1 MDKRRNEELLN
12 SVANSIKSDKKVDIS
27 EKYGLSSALKSLLEE
42 QNALNKQDETRV
54 KKEEIKFVKLNEE
67 EKDKK
72 EVSETKKEEV
82 KVKEEVKPNISVE
95 KMKEMVEESKKSGDD
110 VLKKQ
115 IDSILSSYK
124 DTGEDKSKEHLN
136 KDQKEQIVVE
146 LDENKA
152 VTYKFKKL
160 EVSDKQKAAID
171 QFFGVSEEMEK
182 RRKKDDKILSKY
194 AAKEE
199 ENLVKKIYE
208 DEELEKEEKKENKE
222 NSNLIENEKIKED
235 TGSTLDEIIKGKE
248 IDGEIEVRKNKTKLE
263 EEFEKYKETLPE
275 DIKNKVNSSIN
286 ISELAKIRELK
297 LKQELEEKSKLDVEL
312 PYLESELSEIE
323 SEEYGEVSDIID
335 EMYEEQDKIKRKSNI
350 LFRIINSSRNYN
362 NSSSSSI
369 CNIKITKSTIIR
381 QYYFKYSSNNRKY
394 KEYDKNLTD

>member
-82 KVKEEVKPNISVE
+82 KVKEDVKPNISVE

-124 DTGEDKSKEHLN
+124 DTDEDKSKENLN

-199 ENLVKKIYE
+199 ENLVKKIYA
-208 DEELEKEEKKENKE
+208 DEEIEIEEKKENKE

-263 EEFEKYKETLPE
+263 EEFEKYKENLPE

-323 SEEYGEVSDIID
+323 TEEYGEVSDIID
-335 EMYEEQDKIKRKSNI
+335 EMYEEQDKMKRKSNV

-362 NSSSSSI
+362 NSSSISI
-369 CNIKITKSTIIR
+369 CDIKITKSTIIR
-381 QYYFKYSSNNRKY
+381 
-394 KEYDKNLTD
+394 

>member
-42 QNALNKQDETRV
+42 QNALNKQDETKV

-72 EVSETKKEEV
+72 EVSETKKEEE
-82 KVKEEVKPNISVE
+82 KVKEDVKPNISVE

-124 DTGEDKSKEHLN
+124 DTGEDKSKENLN

-208 DEELEKEEKKENKE
+208 DEELEKEENKENKE

-335 EMYEEQDKIKRKSNI
+335 EMYEEQDKMKRKSNV

-362 NSSSSSI
+362 NSSSISI
-369 CNIKITKSTIIR
+369 CDIKITKSTIIR
-381 QYYFKYSSNNRKY
+381 
-394 KEYDKNLTD
+394 

>member
-12 SVANSIKSDKKVDIS
+12 SVANSIKSDKKEDIS

-72 EVSETKKEEV
+72 EISEIKKEEV
-82 KVKEEVKPNISVE
+82 KVKEDVKPNISVE
-95 KMKEMVEESKKSGDD
+95 KMKEIVEESKKSGDD

-124 DTGEDKSKEHLN
+124 DTDEDKSKENLN

-208 DEELEKEEKKENKE
+208 DEELEKEENKENKE
-222 NSNLIENEKIKED
+222 NSNLIDDEKIKED

-335 EMYEEQDKIKRKSNI
+335 EMYEEQDKMKRKSNV

-362 NSSSSSI
+362 NSSSISI

-381 QYYFKYSSNNRKY
+381 
-394 KEYDKNLTD
+394 

>member
-12 SVANSIKSDKKVDIS
+12 SVANSIQSDKKVDIS

-72 EVSETKKEEV
+72 EVSETKKEEE
-82 KVKEEVKPNISVE
+82 KVKQDVKPNISVE

-124 DTGEDKSKEHLN
+124 DTDEDKSKENLN

-171 QFFGVSEEMEK
+171 QFFGVSEEIEK

-208 DEELEKEEKKENKE
+208 DEELEKEENKENKE

-235 TGSTLDEIIKGKE
+235 TGNTLDEIIKGKE

-275 DIKNKVNSSIN
+275 DVKNKVNSSIN

-335 EMYEEQDKIKRKSNI
+335 EMYEEQDKMKRKSNI

-362 NSSSSSI
+362 NSSSISI

-381 QYYFKYSSNNRKY
+381 
-394 KEYDKNLTD
+394 

>member
-42 QNALNKQDETRV
+42 QNALNKQDETKV

-72 EVSETKKEEV
+72 EVSETKKEEE
-82 KVKEEVKPNISVE
+82 KVKEDVKPNISVE

-124 DTGEDKSKEHLN
+124 DTGEDKSKENLN

-297 LKQELEEKSKLDVEL
+297 LKQELEEKSKLDIEL

-323 SEEYGEVSDIID
+323 TEEYGEVSDIID
-335 EMYEEQDKIKRKSNI
+335 EMYEEQDKMKRKSNV

-362 NSSSSSI
+362 NSSSISI
-369 CNIKITKSTIIR
+369 CDIKITKSTIIR
-381 QYYFKYSSNNRKY
+381 
-394 KEYDKNLTD
+394 

>member
-42 QNALNKQDETRV
+42 QNALNKQDETKV

-72 EVSETKKEEV
+72 EVSETKKEEE
-82 KVKEEVKPNISVE
+82 KVKEDVKPNISVE

-124 DTGEDKSKEHLN
+124 DTGEDKSKENLN

-335 EMYEEQDKIKRKSNI
+335 EMYEEQDKMKRKSNV

-362 NSSSSSI
+362 NSSSISI
-369 CNIKITKSTIIR
+369 CDIKITKSTIIR
-381 QYYFKYSSNNRKY
+381 
-394 KEYDKNLTD
+394 

>member
-42 QNALNKQDETRV
+42 QNALNKQDETKV

-72 EVSETKKEEV
+72 EVSETKKEEE
-82 KVKEEVKPNISVE
+82 KVKQDVKPNISVE

-171 QFFGVSEEMEK
+171 QFFGVSEEIEK

-208 DEELEKEEKKENKE
+208 DEELEKEEKTENKE

-275 DIKNKVNSSIN
+275 DVKNKVNSSIN

-335 EMYEEQDKIKRKSNI
+335 EMYEEQDKMKRKSNI

-362 NSSSSSI
+362 NSSSISI

-381 QYYFKYSSNNRKY
+381 
-394 KEYDKNLTD
+394 

>member
-42 QNALNKQDETRV
+42 QNALNKQDETKV

-72 EVSETKKEEV
+72 EVSETKKEEE
-82 KVKEEVKPNISVE
+82 KVKEDVKPNISVE

-124 DTGEDKSKEHLN
+124 DTGEDKSKENLN

-208 DEELEKEEKKENKE
+208 DEELEKEENKE

-275 DIKNKVNSSIN
+275 DVKNKVNSSIN

-323 SEEYGEVSDIID
+323 TEEYGEVSDIID
-335 EMYEEQDKIKRKSNI
+335 EMYEEQDKMKRKSNV

-362 NSSSSSI
+362 NSSSISI

-381 QYYFKYSSNNRKY
+381 
-394 KEYDKNLTD
+394 

>member
-42 QNALNKQDETRV
+42 QNALNKQDETKV

-124 DTGEDKSKEHLN
+124 DTGEDKSKENLN

-194 AAKEE
+194 VAKEE

-208 DEELEKEEKKENKE
+208 DEELEKEEKTENKE

-275 DIKNKVNSSIN
+275 DVKNKVNSSIN

-335 EMYEEQDKIKRKSNI
+335 EMYEEQDKMKRKSNI

-362 NSSSSSI
+362 NSSSISI
-369 CNIKITKSTIIR
+369 CDIKITKSTIIR
-381 QYYFKYSSNNRKY
+381 
-394 KEYDKNLTD
+394 

>member
-42 QNALNKQDETRV
+42 QNALNKQDETKV

-72 EVSETKKEEV
+72 EVSETKKEEE
-82 KVKEEVKPNISVE
+82 KVKQDVKPNISVE

-171 QFFGVSEEMEK
+171 QFFGVSEEIEK

-208 DEELEKEEKKENKE
+208 DEEIEIEKEEKKENIE

-335 EMYEEQDKIKRKSNI
+335 EMYEKQDKMKRKSNI

-381 QYYFKYSSNNRKY
+381 
-394 KEYDKNLTD
+394 

>member
-12 SVANSIKSDKKVDIS
+12 SVANSIQSDKKVDIS

-72 EVSETKKEEV
+72 EVFETKKEEV
-82 KVKEEVKPNISVE
+82 KEDVKPNISVE

-124 DTGEDKSKEHLN
+124 DTDEDKSKENLN

-208 DEELEKEEKKENKE
+208 DEELEKEENKENKE

-235 TGSTLDEIIKGKE
+235 TGSILDEIIKGKE

-335 EMYEEQDKIKRKSNI
+335 EMYEEQDKMKRKSNI

-362 NSSSSSI
+362 NSSSSGI
-369 CNIKITKSTIIR
+369 CSIKITKSTIIR
-381 QYYFKYSSNNRKY
+381 
-394 KEYDKNLTD
+394 

>member
-42 QNALNKQDETRV
+42 QNALNKQDETKV

-82 KVKEEVKPNISVE
+82 KVKEDVKPNISVE

-124 DTGEDKSKEHLN
+124 DTGEDKSKENLN

-208 DEELEKEEKKENKE
+208 DEELEKEENKE
-222 NSNLIENEKIKED
+222 NSKLIENEKIKED

-275 DIKNKVNSSIN
+275 DVKNKVNSSIN

-323 SEEYGEVSDIID
+323 TEEYGEVSDIID
-335 EMYEEQDKIKRKSNI
+335 EMYEEQDKMKRKSNV

-362 NSSSSSI
+362 NSSSISI

-381 QYYFKYSSNNRKY
+381 
-394 KEYDKNLTD
+394 

>member
-82 KVKEEVKPNISVE
+82 KVKEDVKPNISVE

-115 IDSILSSYK
+115 IDSILSLYK

-160 EVSDKQKAAID
+160 EVADKQKAAID
-171 QFFGVSEEMEK
+171 QFFGGSEEIEK

-208 DEELEKEEKKENKE
+208 DEEIEIEKEEKKENIE

-323 SEEYGEVSDIID
+323 TEEYGEVSDIID
-335 EMYEEQDKIKRKSNI
+335 EMYEEQDKMKRKSNV

-362 NSSSSSI
+362 NSISISI
-369 CNIKITKSTIIR
+369 CDIKITKSTIIR
-381 QYYFKYSSNNRKY
+381 
-394 KEYDKNLTD
+394 

>member
-82 KVKEEVKPNISVE
+82 KVKEDIKPNISVE

-124 DTGEDKSKEHLN
+124 DTDEDKSKENSN

-208 DEELEKEEKKENKE
+208 DEEIEIEKEEKTENKE

-335 EMYEEQDKIKRKSNI
+335 EMYEEQDKMKRKSNV

-362 NSSSSSI
+362 NSSSISI
-369 CNIKITKSTIIR
+369 CDIKITKSTIIR
-381 QYYFKYSSNNRKY
+381 
-394 KEYDKNLTD
+394 

>member
-82 KVKEEVKPNISVE
+82 KVKEDVKPNISVE
-95 KMKEMVEESKKSGDD
+95 KMKEIVEESKKSGDD

-115 IDSILSSYK
+115 IDSILLSYK
-124 DTGEDKSKEHLN
+124 DTDEDKSKENLN

-208 DEELEKEEKKENKE
+208 DEELEKEENKENKE
-222 NSNLIENEKIKED
+222 NSNLIDDEKIKED

-335 EMYEEQDKIKRKSNI
+335 EMYEEQDKMKRKSNV

-362 NSSSSSI
+362 NSSSSGI
-369 CNIKITKSTIIR
+369 CDIKITKSTIIR
-381 QYYFKYSSNNRKY
+381 
-394 KEYDKNLTD
+394 

>member
-42 QNALNKQDETRV
+42 QNALNKQDETKV

-82 KVKEEVKPNISVE
+82 KVKEDVKPNISVE

-124 DTGEDKSKEHLN
+124 DTDEDKSKENLN

-182 RRKKDDKILSKY
+182 RRKKDDKILLKY

-208 DEELEKEEKKENKE
+208 DEELEKEEKKENIE

-275 DIKNKVNSSIN
+275 DVKNKVNSSIN

-335 EMYEEQDKIKRKSNI
+335 EMYEEQDKMKRKGNV

-362 NSSSSSI
+362 NSSSISI

-381 QYYFKYSSNNRKY
+381 
-394 KEYDKNLTD
+394 

>member
-12 SVANSIKSDKKVDIS
+12 SVANSIQSDKKVDIS

-82 KVKEEVKPNISVE
+82 KEDVKPNISVE

-124 DTGEDKSKEHLN
+124 DTDEDKSKENSN

-182 RRKKDDKILSKY
+182 RRKKDDKILLKY

-208 DEELEKEEKKENKE
+208 DEELEKEENKENKE

-235 TGSTLDEIIKGKE
+235 TGNTLDEIIKGKE

-335 EMYEEQDKIKRKSNI
+335 EMYEEQDKMKRKSNI

-362 NSSSSSI
+362 NSSSSGI
-369 CNIKITKSTIIR
+369 CSIKITKSTIIR
-381 QYYFKYSSNNRKY
+381 
-394 KEYDKNLTD
+394 

>member
-42 QNALNKQDETRV
+42 QNALNKQDETKV

-82 KVKEEVKPNISVE
+82 KVKEDVKPNISVE

-208 DEELEKEEKKENKE
+208 DEELEKEENKE

-275 DIKNKVNSSIN
+275 DVKNKVNSSIN

-323 SEEYGEVSDIID
+323 TEEYGEVSDIID
-335 EMYEEQDKIKRKSNI
+335 EMYEEQDKMKRKSNV

-369 CNIKITKSTIIR
+369 CSIKITKSTIIR
-381 QYYFKYSSNNRKY
+381 
-394 KEYDKNLTD
+394 

>member
-67 EKDKK
+67 EKDIETEDK

-82 KVKEEVKPNISVE
+82 KEDVKPNISVE

-208 DEELEKEEKKENKE
+208 DEELEKEEKKENIE

-335 EMYEEQDKIKRKSNI
+335 EMYEEQDKMKRKSNV

-362 NSSSSSI
+362 NSSSISI

-381 QYYFKYSSNNRKY
+381 
-394 KEYDKNLTD
+394 

>member
-82 KVKEEVKPNISVE
+82 KVKEDVKPNISVE

-115 IDSILSSYK
+115 IDSILSSYN
-124 DTGEDKSKEHLN
+124 DTDEDKSKENLN

-335 EMYEEQDKIKRKSNI
+335 EMYEEQDKMKRKSNV
-350 LFRIINSSRNYN
+350 LFRIINSSRYVILKLQNPQLLDN
-362 NSSSSSI
+362 IISNI
-369 CNIKITKSTIIR
+369 PGIIENIKKMIKI
-381 QYYFKYSSNNRKY
+381 
-394 KEYDKNLTD
+394 

>member
-72 EVSETKKEEV
+72 EVSETKKEEE
-82 KVKEEVKPNISVE
+82 KVKEDVKPNISVE

-124 DTGEDKSKEHLN
+124 DTGEDKSKENLN

-208 DEELEKEEKKENKE
+208 DEELEKEENKE

-275 DIKNKVNSSIN
+275 DVKNKVNSSIN

-312 PYLESELSEIE
+312 SYLESELSEIE
-323 SEEYGEVSDIID
+323 TEEYGEVSDIID
-335 EMYEEQDKIKRKSNI
+335 EMYEEQDKMKRKSNV

-362 NSSSSSI
+362 NSSSISI

-381 QYYFKYSSNNRKY
+381 
-394 KEYDKNLTD
+394 

>member
-82 KVKEEVKPNISVE
+82 KVKEDVKPNISVE

-208 DEELEKEEKKENKE
+208 DEELEKEENIE
-222 NSNLIENEKIKED
+222 NSNLIEDEKIKED

-275 DIKNKVNSSIN
+275 DVKNKVNSSIN

-335 EMYEEQDKIKRKSNI
+335 EMYEEQDKMKRKSNV

-362 NSSSSSI
+362 NSSSISI
-369 CNIKITKSTIIR
+369 CDIKITKSTIIR
-381 QYYFKYSSNNRKY
+381 
-394 KEYDKNLTD
+394 

>member
-42 QNALNKQDETRV
+42 QNALNKQDETKV

-82 KVKEEVKPNISVE
+82 KVKEDVKPNISVE

-124 DTGEDKSKEHLN
+124 DTDEDKSKENSN

-171 QFFGVSEEMEK
+171 QFFGVSEEIEK
-182 RRKKDDKILSKY
+182 RRKKDDKILLKY

-199 ENLVKKIYE
+199 ENLVKKIYA
-208 DEELEKEEKKENKE
+208 DEEIEIEKEENKE

-323 SEEYGEVSDIID
+323 TEEYGEVSDIID
-335 EMYEEQDKIKRKSNI
+335 EMYEEQDKMKRKSNV

-362 NSSSSSI
+362 NSSSSGI
-369 CNIKITKSTIIR
+369 CDIKITKSTIIR
-381 QYYFKYSSNNRKY
+381 
-394 KEYDKNLTD
+394 

>member
-82 KVKEEVKPNISVE
+82 KVKEDIKPNISVE

-124 DTGEDKSKEHLN
+124 DTDEDKSKENLN
-136 KDQKEQIVVE
+136 KEQKEQIVVE

-208 DEELEKEEKKENKE
+208 DEELEKEENKENKE

-263 EEFEKYKETLPE
+263 KEFEKYKETLPE

-323 SEEYGEVSDIID
+323 TEEYGEVSDIID
-335 EMYEEQDKIKRKSNI
+335 EMYEEQDKMKRKSNV

-362 NSSSSSI
+362 NSSSISI

-381 QYYFKYSSNNRKY
+381 
-394 KEYDKNLTD
+394 

>member
-42 QNALNKQDETRV
+42 QNALNKQDETKV

-72 EVSETKKEEV
+72 EVSETKKEEE
-82 KVKEEVKPNISVE
+82 KVKQDVKPNISVE

-171 QFFGVSEEMEK
+171 QFFGVSEEIEK

-208 DEELEKEEKKENKE
+208 DEELEKEEKKENIE

-275 DIKNKVNSSIN
+275 DVKNKVNSSIN

-323 SEEYGEVSDIID
+323 TEEYGEVSDIID
-335 EMYEEQDKIKRKSNI
+335 EMYEEQDKMKRKSNV

-362 NSSSSSI
+362 NSSSISI

-381 QYYFKYSSNNRKY
+381 
-394 KEYDKNLTD
+394 

>member
-82 KVKEEVKPNISVE
+82 KVKEDVKPNISVE

-124 DTGEDKSKEHLN
+124 DTGEDKSKENLN

-171 QFFGVSEEMEK
+171 QFFGVSEEIEK

-208 DEELEKEEKKENKE
+208 DEEIEIEKEEKKENIE

-335 EMYEEQDKIKRKSNI
+335 EMYEKQDKMKRKSNI

-362 NSSSSSI
+362 NSSSISI
-369 CNIKITKSTIIR
+369 CDIKITKSTIIR
-381 QYYFKYSSNNRKY
+381 
-394 KEYDKNLTD
+394 

>member
-42 QNALNKQDETRV
+42 QNALNKQDETKV

-72 EVSETKKEEV
+72 EVSETKKEEE
-82 KVKEEVKPNISVE
+82 KVKEDVKPNISVE

-124 DTGEDKSKEHLN
+124 DTGEDKSKENLN

-275 DIKNKVNSSIN
+275 DVKNKVNSSIN

-335 EMYEEQDKIKRKSNI
+335 EMYEEQDKMKRKSNI

-369 CNIKITKSTIIR
+369 CNIKITKPTIIR
-381 QYYFKYSSNNRKY
+381 QYYFKYSRNNRKY
-394 KEYDKNLTD
+394 KEDDKNLTD

>member
-42 QNALNKQDETRV
+42 QNALNKQDETKV

-72 EVSETKKEEV
+72 EISEIKKEEV
-82 KVKEEVKPNISVE
+82 KVKEDVKPNISVE

-171 QFFGVSEEMEK
+171 QFFGVSEEIEK

-208 DEELEKEEKKENKE
+208 DEEIEIEKEEKKENIE

-335 EMYEEQDKIKRKSNI
+335 EMYEKQDKMKRKSNV

-381 QYYFKYSSNNRKY
+381 
-394 KEYDKNLTD
+394 

>member
-42 QNALNKQDETRV
+42 QNALNKQDETKV

-72 EVSETKKEEV
+72 EVSETKKEE
-82 KVKEEVKPNISVE
+82 KVKQDVKPNISVE

-208 DEELEKEEKKENKE
+208 DEELEKEENKE

-275 DIKNKVNSSIN
+275 DVKNKVNSSIN

-323 SEEYGEVSDIID
+323 TEEYGEVSDIID
-335 EMYEEQDKIKRKSNI
+335 EMYEEQDKMKRKSNV

-362 NSSSSSI
+362 NSSSISI

-381 QYYFKYSSNNRKY
+381 
-394 KEYDKNLTD
+394 

>member
-42 QNALNKQDETRV
+42 QNALNKQDETKV

-82 KVKEEVKPNISVE
+82 KVKEDVKPNISVE

-124 DTGEDKSKEHLN
+124 DTGEDKSKENSN

-335 EMYEEQDKIKRKSNI
+335 EMYEEQDKMKRKSNV

-362 NSSSSSI
+362 NSSSISI
-369 CNIKITKSTIIR
+369 CDIKITKSTIIR
-381 QYYFKYSSNNRKY
+381 
-394 KEYDKNLTD
+394 

>member
-72 EVSETKKEEV
+72 EVSEPKKEEV
-82 KVKEEVKPNISVE
+82 KVKEDVKPNISVE

-124 DTGEDKSKEHLN
+124 DTGEDKSKENLN

-208 DEELEKEEKKENKE
+208 DEELEKEENKE

-275 DIKNKVNSSIN
+275 DVKNKVNSSIN

-335 EMYEEQDKIKRKSNI
+335 EMYEEQDKMKRKSNV

-362 NSSSSSI
+362 NSSSISI

-381 QYYFKYSSNNRKY
+381 
-394 KEYDKNLTD
+394 

>member
-42 QNALNKQDETRV
+42 QNALNKQDETKV

-82 KVKEEVKPNISVE
+82 KVKEDVKPNISVE

-263 EEFEKYKETLPE
+263 EEFEKYKENLPE

-323 SEEYGEVSDIID
+323 TEEYGEVSDIID
-335 EMYEEQDKIKRKSNI
+335 EMYEEQDKMKRKSNV

-362 NSSSSSI
+362 NSSSISI
-369 CNIKITKSTIIR
+369 CDIKITKSTIIR
-381 QYYFKYSSNNRKY
+381 
-394 KEYDKNLTD
+394 

>member
-82 KVKEEVKPNISVE
+82 KVKEDIKPNISVE

-171 QFFGVSEEMEK
+171 QFFGVSEEIEK
-182 RRKKDDKILSKY
+182 RRKKDDKILLKY

-199 ENLVKKIYE
+199 ENLVKKIYA
-208 DEELEKEEKKENKE
+208 DEEIEIEKEENKE

-275 DIKNKVNSSIN
+275 DVKNKVNSSIN

-323 SEEYGEVSDIID
+323 TEEYGEVSDIID
-335 EMYEEQDKIKRKSNI
+335 EMYEEQDKMKRKSNV

-362 NSSSSSI
+362 NSSSISI

-381 QYYFKYSSNNRKY
+381 
-394 KEYDKNLTD
+394 

>member
-42 QNALNKQDETRV
+42 QNALNKQDETKV

-124 DTGEDKSKEHLN
+124 DTGEDKSKENLN

-335 EMYEEQDKIKRKSNI
+335 EMYEEQDKMKRKSNV

-362 NSSSSSI
+362 NSSSISI
-369 CNIKITKSTIIR
+369 CDIKITKSTIIR
-381 QYYFKYSSNNRKY
+381 
-394 KEYDKNLTD
+394 

>member
-42 QNALNKQDETRV
+42 QNALNKQDETKV

-72 EVSETKKEEV
+72 EVSETKKEEE
-82 KVKEEVKPNISVE
+82 KVKEDVKPNISVE

-124 DTGEDKSKEHLN
+124 DTGEDKSKENLN

-312 PYLESELSEIE
+312 PYLESELSELE

-335 EMYEEQDKIKRKSNI
+335 EMYEEQDKMKRKSNI

-369 CNIKITKSTIIR
+369 CNIKITKPTIIR
-381 QYYFKYSSNNRKY
+381 QYYFKYSRNNRKY
-394 KEYDKNLTD
+394 KEDDKNLTD

>member
-82 KVKEEVKPNISVE
+82 KVKEDVKPNISVE
-95 KMKEMVEESKKSGDD
+95 KMKEIVEESKKSGDD

-124 DTGEDKSKEHLN
+124 DTDEDKIKENLN

-208 DEELEKEEKKENKE
+208 DEELEKEENKE
-222 NSNLIENEKIKED
+222 NSKLIENEKIKED

-275 DIKNKVNSSIN
+275 DVKNKVNSSIN

-323 SEEYGEVSDIID
+323 TEEYGEVSDIID
-335 EMYEEQDKIKRKSNI
+335 EMYEEQDKMKRKSNV

-362 NSSSSSI
+362 NSSSISI

-381 QYYFKYSSNNRKY
+381 
-394 KEYDKNLTD
+394 

>member
-42 QNALNKQDETRV
+42 QNALNKQDETKV

-72 EVSETKKEEV
+72 EVSETKKEEE
-82 KVKEEVKPNISVE
+82 KVKEDVKHNISVE

-124 DTGEDKSKEHLN
+124 DTGEDKSKENLN

-335 EMYEEQDKIKRKSNI
+335 EMYEEQDKMKRKSNV

-362 NSSSSSI
+362 NSSSISI
-369 CNIKITKSTIIR
+369 CDIKITKSTIIR
-381 QYYFKYSSNNRKY
+381 
-394 KEYDKNLTD
+394 

>member
-208 DEELEKEEKKENKE
+208 DEELEKEEKKENIE

-275 DIKNKVNSSIN
+275 DVKNKVNSSIN

-335 EMYEEQDKIKRKSNI
+335 EMYEEQDKMKRKSNV

-362 NSSSSSI
+362 NSSSSGI
-369 CNIKITKSTIIR
+369 CDIKITKSTIIR
-381 QYYFKYSSNNRKY
+381 
-394 KEYDKNLTD
+394 

>member
-82 KVKEEVKPNISVE
+82 KVKEDVKPNISVE

-124 DTGEDKSKEHLN
+124 DTGEDKSKENLN

-171 QFFGVSEEMEK
+171 QFFGVSEEIEK

-208 DEELEKEEKKENKE
+208 DEEIEIEKEEKKENKE

-335 EMYEEQDKIKRKSNI
+335 EMYEKQDKMKRKSNI

-381 QYYFKYSSNNRKY
+381 
-394 KEYDKNLTD
+394 

>member
-42 QNALNKQDETRV
+42 QNALNKQDETKV

-72 EVSETKKEEV
+72 EVSETKKEEE
-82 KVKEEVKPNISVE
+82 KVKEDVKPNISVE

-124 DTGEDKSKEHLN
+124 DTGEDKSKENLN

-194 AAKEE
+194 AAKE

-335 EMYEEQDKIKRKSNI
+335 EMYEEQDKMKRKSNV

-362 NSSSSSI
+362 NSSSISI
-369 CNIKITKSTIIR
+369 CDIKITKSTIIR
-381 QYYFKYSSNNRKY
+381 
-394 KEYDKNLTD
+394 